1 MEILLDTHIFLWY
14 INGDKQLSGKYC
26 DLIRDY
32 KNNVYIS
39 PVSIWECI
47 IKQELGKLTLKEKA
61 GSFLVKEREKHK
73 FQSLPLIEKDIYLLH
88 KLPDIHKDPFDRL
101 LICQALSN
109 DFTFLTEDSLV
120 KKYEFKSI
128 QL

>member
-14 INGDKQLSGKYC
+14 INGDKQLSNKYC

-32 KNNVYIS
+32 KNNVYVS
-39 PVSIWECI
+39 PVSVWECI

-61 GSFLVKEREKHK
+61 GSFLVKERVKHK
-73 FQSLPLIEKDIYLLH
+73 FLSLPLVENDIQLLH

-101 LICQALSN
+101 LICQAISN
-109 DFTFLTEDSLV
+109 DLTLITEDNLV
-120 KKYEFKSI
+120 KKYGFKS
-128 QL
+128 LNL